1 MSLYESENENV
12 TTLDES
18 TENIKNEEIIG
29 ETDSVEVCENEA
41 VVSET
46 AEVSE
51 QTVTDDS
58 ELPAESESDA
68 VSDVVSEQDIDEK
81 EEQFKESLKEKR
93 KKRRRK
99 KKVKSFVS
107 EVRSFII
114 IIVIAF
120 IAALLI
126 NVYLIRSSDVV
137 GTSMYP
143 TLQSGQT
150 VLISRAPYFFS
161 EPERGDIIV
170 FDAKKQ
176 ERTFW
181 VDMKFSLR
189 NNVITQMFTD
199 EQPMLEEG
207 EFYIKRV
214 IGVAGDVITVK
225 DYKMYINGVPLED
238 KGYKINDDGTAYYAY
253 EGMSWTVTEGN
264 LFVMGDNRINSKDSR
279 MMGLIPTNSI
289 MGKVV
294 KQ

>member
-12 TTLDES
+12 TTLDDNTVDMENSADIENFDIIEIDATMSDVTES
-18 TENIKNEEIIG
+18 TDNT
-29 ETDSVEVCENEA
+29 ETIASAEDVLTDGSESEA
-41 VVSET
+41 VSEENN
-46 AEVSE
+46 AN
-51 QTVTDDS
+51 D
-58 ELPAESESDA
+58 L
-68 VSDVVSEQDIDEK
+68 DEK

-114 IIVIAF
+114 IILAAF
-120 IAALLI
+120 VVALLI
-126 NVYLIRSSDVV
+126 NVYLIRSSDVI

-143 TLQSGQT
+143 TLQNGQT

-189 NNVITQMFTD
+189 NNVITQMFAD
-199 EQPMLEEG
+199 DQPVLEEG

-225 DYKMYINGVPLED
+225 DYVMYINGVPLEN
-238 KGYKINDDGTAYYAY
+238 KGYTINDDGTAYYSY
-253 EGMSWTVTEGN
+253 EGMSWTVTEGHI
-264 LFVMGDNRINSKDSR
+264 FVMGDNRINSKDSR